1 MARWWPAIER
11 VAEAL
16 LVRRELD
23 QTNIDELIS
32 TASGEVSTRSVS
44 GRAKDWFEHRSNNK

>member
-23 QTNIDELIS
+23 QANIDELIS
-32 TASGEVSTRSVS
+32 TASGEGSTS
-44 GRAKDWFEHRSNNK
+44 GLSASTGASRND